1 MLRTILIN
9 TVHHVRIEY
18 ELAAAMSRVI
28 AFIIDMVLVSVLWLL
43 FVLIFNAQG
52 PEIALFFFLPLT
64 VFLCYYF
71 FAELLMDGRT
81 LGKKVMGLKVVR
93 LDGERLTPG
102 DLLLRTFFLLPDAW
116 FSLGIPAILLINT
129 SSKAQRLGDM
139 VAQTVVILSTGNA
152 KFGLKDILNI
162 QTSEK
167 YSPRF
172 PAVRRLPERD
182 MLLIKDTIVRQY
194 RYKNPAHNQ
203 AMLELANR
211 CRRVLNIEE
220 ETKDIPARELL
231 EILLKDYIVL
241 TR

>member
-28 AFIIDMVLVSVLWLL
+28 AFILDMVLVLVLWFL
-43 FVLIFNAQG
+43 FIVSFNAKG
-52 PEIALFFFLPLT
+52 PEIALLFLLPLT
-64 VFLCYYF
+64 VFLFYYF
-71 FAELLMDGRT
+71 FAELLMDGQT
-81 LGKKVMGLKVVR
+81 LGKKIMGLKVVR

-139 VAQTVVILSTGNA
+139 VAQTVVILTTGHA

-167 YSPRF
+167 YTPRF
-172 PAVRRLPERD
+172 PGVRRLPERD
-182 MLLIKDTIVRQY
+182 MLLIKDTIFREY
-194 RYKNPAHNQ
+194 RYKNPAHKQ
-203 AMLELANR
+203 AMLALANR
-211 CRRVLNIEE
+211 CRSILNIEE
-220 ETKDIPARELL
+220 ETKGIPPRELL